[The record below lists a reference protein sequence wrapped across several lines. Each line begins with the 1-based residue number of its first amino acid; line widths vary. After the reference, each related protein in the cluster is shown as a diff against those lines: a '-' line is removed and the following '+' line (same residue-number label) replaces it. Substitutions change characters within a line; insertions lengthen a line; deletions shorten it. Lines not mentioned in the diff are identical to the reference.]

1 MAGDH
6 VDHHRFFAALF
17 MRLSL
22 RGDGLAK
29 LLIFAT
35 LPESQRLA

>member
-1 MAGDH
+1 
-6 VDHHRFFAALF
+6 

-35 LPESQRLA
+35 LPESQRLAW